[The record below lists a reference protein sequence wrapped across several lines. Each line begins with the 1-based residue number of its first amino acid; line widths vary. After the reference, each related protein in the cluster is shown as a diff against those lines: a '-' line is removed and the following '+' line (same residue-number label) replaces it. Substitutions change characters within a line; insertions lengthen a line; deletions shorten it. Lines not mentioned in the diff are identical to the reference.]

1 MLKIYECQSAKSD
14 ITELKV
20 LNGSL
25 VAYSTKLHG
34 IKIFDFDECEI
45 KKSIANIYL
54 NSTVNACS
62 FSTNSELFAFV
73 NNRIIYVIDILS
85 KEIICTIEVHKED
98 IEIISFDLSSNYII
112 AGSVHGRVFQ
122 YKINQS
128 SFLSRLCSFPYDRSM
143 IDSKNKESKNFV
155 SAFAFYKN
163 RFACSGYGG
172 AVFIMDLYTQTNK
185 SIITHNKARINTLYF
200 IDEETLICGKDD
212 GRIDIFSL
220 TDANSYKSIVTPL
233 SNIKQIIIMPNPN
246 YIMACG
252 TSNII
257 TIVDIKNF
265 KVTHSKYI
273 EFDTKINKIAIVNSD
288 SLAVALENNKI
299 MHVELPGIAT
309 LKSLIAQNSFAKA
322 FELIEREPMLQGSY
336 EHKMLEERFEKN
348 YEDATKALINQNS
361 ALATQILD
369 IYKDVKSKQP
379 KIKDLFYAFKNYL
392 RFQALFLEKKYALAY
407 ALCSKFEPLK
417 KTVQYKKMEQIF
429 KLVFV
434 NAQRHVMQNNIAGA
448 RALLSDYSSITSKK
462 PLITLLLT
470 QNKEF
475 VELLKAI
482 QKRDFQT
489 INKLVGKNELFKQI
503 PNYIAINNQ
512 IEETLEEIETAIKA
526 GEINRAKELLLT
538 LDKIQHIEEKVEELY
553 KKCKYVSI
561 LQKAYEESDF
571 TSCYELLDMHKDLK
585 SIELGVL
592 LENHW
597 SKLIQKCEE
606 YALDG
611 NIRDIKKT
619 LGELISL
626 HTRSDKIGDLL
637 RVSFHARIAL
647 LMERRD
653 FNGAEA
659 IIYTYIDV
667 FGIDN
672 EIDQIMRNFEKVLE
686 RKLAFTQIE
695 QRPSRDSWRH
705 SKIIIKR

>member
-1 MLKIYECQSAKSD
+1 MLKIHECQSAKSD

-20 LNGSL
+20 LEGSL

-54 NSTVNACS
+54 DFSVNACS
-62 FSTNSELFAFV
+62 FSPNSELFAFV
-73 NNRIIYVIDILS
+73 NNRVIYIIDILS
-85 KEIICTIEVHKED
+85 KEVVYTIEVNGED

-112 AGSVHGRVFQ
+112 AGSEHGRVLQ

-128 SFLSRLCSFPYDRSM
+128 SLLSRLCSFPHDRSM

-172 AVFIMDLYTQTNK
+172 AVFVMDLHTQANK
-185 SIITHNKARINTLYF
+185 SVITHSKARIDALCF
-200 IDEETLICGKDD
+200 IDENTIICGRDD
-212 GRIDIFSL
+212 GKIDIFSL
-220 TDANSYKSIVTPL
+220 TDTNSYKSIVTPL

-246 YIMACG
+246 YIMVSG
-252 TSNII
+252 ISNTI

-265 KVTHSKYI
+265 KIVHSKYI
-273 EFDTKINKIAIVNSD
+273 EFDMHINKIAIVNNN

-299 MHVELPGIAT
+299 LHVELPGIAT

-336 EHKMLEERFEKN
+336 EHKMLEEKFEKS

-361 ALATQILD
+361 ALAIQLLD
-369 IYKDVKSKQP
+369 IYKDVKSKQS

-448 RALLSDYSSITSKK
+448 RALLSEYSTVMSKK
-462 PLITLLLT
+462 PLIKLLLT

-482 QKRDFQT
+482 QRRDFQT
-489 INKLVGKNELFKQI
+489 INKLVSKNELFKQI

-512 IEETLEEIETAIKA
+512 IEETLEEIEADIKS
-526 GEINRAKELLLT
+526 GEIDKAKELLLT
-538 LDKIQHIEEKVEELY
+538 LDKIPHVADKVEELH
-553 KKCKYVSI
+553 KKYKYVSI
-561 LQKAYEESDF
+561 LQKAYEENDF
-571 TSCYELLDMHKDLK
+571 KSCYELLDMHKDLK
-585 SIELGVL
+585 SVELGVL

-597 SKLIQKCEE
+597 SKLMLKCEE
-606 YALDG
+606 YALEG

-619 LGELISL
+619 LGELITL
-626 HTRSDKIGDLL
+626 HNRSNKIGDLL
-637 RVSFHARIAL
+637 RVSFHTRIGI
-647 LMERRD
+647 LMERKD
-653 FNGAEA
+653 FKGAEA

-667 FGIDN
+667 FGIDS
-672 EIDQIMRNFEKVLE
+672 EISLIMKKFEKVSE
-686 RKLAFTQIE
+686 RKLAFTQTE

-705 SKIIIKR
+705 SKIIIKH